1 METHQ
6 VLLLPR
12 RSQILHRPQHQ
23 IELESATVVPTLAFT
38 AETVDPNAV
47 HTCVHAYVPLIRL

>member
-12 RSQILHRPQHQ
+12 RSQIPHQPQHP
-23 IELESATVVPTLAFT
+23 IELDGATVVPTLELT
-38 AETVDPNAV
+38 AETVDPNI
-47 HTCVHAYVPLIRL
+47 YVYMRMCC